1 MWIKRLL
8 SRAVGDRTVP
18 SAGAVPAHKPA
29 CKAAERSVVVCD
41 ATRTR
46 LREGFR
52 SNSSAY
58 ERSARPL
65 TAIPVTHAAAPPV
78 QSQRGIGQGST
89 TQTPSPAPS
98 NAPPAKPRGPAGS
111 AASTESVLSGAVWTT
126 SVPPGHGLLNP
137 VGEAPLLGAAPT
149 SDAPSP
155 FVFGEL
161 PGAAALDLS
170 LAPPLS
176 SASVDAPGADSL
188 SGAPSWSSPTVL
200 GRD

>member
-1 MWIKRLL
+1 MWITRLL
-8 SRAVGDRTVP
+8 SRVVGGRTVQ

-29 CKAAERSVVVCD
+29 CKAAERSVVLCD
-41 ATRTR
+41 ATRAR

-65 TAIPVTHAAAPPV
+65 TAIPVTHAAPPPV

-126 SVPPGHGLLNP
+126 AVPPGHGLLNP
-137 VGEAPLLGAAPT
+137 VGEAPLLGLAPT

-155 FVFGEL
+155 LVFGEL
-161 PGAAALDLS
+161 PGTAAPDLS
-170 LAPPLS
+170 PAPPLS
-176 SASVDAPGADSL
+176 LMSADATSVDILG
-188 SGAPSWSSPTVL
+188 GAPSWSCSTVL
-200 GRD
+200 WRD